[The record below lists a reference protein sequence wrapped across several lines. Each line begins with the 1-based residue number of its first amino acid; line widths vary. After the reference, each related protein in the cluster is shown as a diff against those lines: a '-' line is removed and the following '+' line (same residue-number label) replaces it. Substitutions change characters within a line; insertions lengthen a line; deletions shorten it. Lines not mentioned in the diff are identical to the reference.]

1 MNMAGIEATSLLDA
15 MPDAIVITDTVGR
28 ILYLNKAFEKL
39 LGYGHDE
46 TVGKPID
53 IVLPASVRKA
63 HRHYMADFSHNPRKM
78 QMGTRPVLS
87 AVNKAGEEVP
97 VSISLGSL
105 DWAGKKCLIAVLRD
119 ASSVQLRIGEV
130 LAQAERDP
138 LTGLG
143 NRGHLL
149 RQLDAARGN
158 GPFGLL
164 YIDLSKFKP
173 FNDRYGHAFGD
184 EVIKIVARRIHSTVR
199 ASDVSARIGGD
210 EFAVI
215 LTSLS
220 DAIQLEARACSV
232 ARAIKAPFT
241 IGKIK
246 GHVAANIGGVLSG
259 HDAKSAAQLLECA
272 DLAMYK
278 AKHSGRTYGLADCDQ
293 AAPEPRRRFSGC
305 R

>member
-1 MNMAGIEATSLLDA
+1 
-15 MPDAIVITDTVGR
+15 
-28 ILYLNKAFEKL
+28 
-39 LGYGHDE
+39 
-46 TVGKPID
+46 
-53 IVLPASVRKA
+53 
-63 HRHYMADFSHNPRKM
+63 MADFSRNPRNM
-78 QMGTRPVLS
+78 QMGTRPILS
-87 AVNKAGEEVP
+87 AVNKAGEDVP

-105 DWAGKKCLIAVLRD
+105 DCEGDKCLIAVLRD
-119 ASSVQLRIGEV
+119 ASSVQSRIGEV

-143 NRGHLL
+143 NRRHLL
-149 RQLDAARGN
+149 RQLDAVCGN
-158 GPFGLL
+158 GSYGLL

-173 FNDRYGHAFGD
+173 FNDLYGHAFGD

-210 EFAVI
+210 EFAII

-220 DAIQLEARACSV
+220 DAIQLEARAHSV

-259 HDAKSAAQLLECA
+259 HDAKTAAQMLECA
-272 DLAMYK
+272 DRAMYK
-278 AKHSGRTYGLADCDQ
+278 AKQSGRTYGLADCDQ
-293 AAPEPRRRFSGC
+293 GAPEPWQRSTGFG
-305 R
+305 